1 LLSWRAA
8 RLLMIVGGA
17 ALLAVLVMRNDPRA
31 LLDTLA
37 ALSWRLLIVLVFPFP
52 LVNLF
57 DTLGWRFAF
66 RRHRV
71 PMHTLYFARLAGE
84 AVNVTTP
91 TASLGG
97 EAVKAWLVRRHV
109 SLESATSSVIVAKT
123 TITIAQG
130 LLLVVGIVCA
140 WWTLPHDS
148 AVLRGMQWLLLVE
161 VVAVGIFVA
170 AQIGGLFAGSERLL
184 KRFGMLAPD
193 SAGLVRLDDSLSAFY
208 RGEPRRLTLSIGFHF
223 LGWLTNALETWV
235 ILALLGIDISIVGAV
250 VIEAFSTAIR
260 FATFMVPGSLGAL
273 EGGHVAIFVALGF
286 TGTVGLSY
294 SLVRRIREATWV
306 GIGFVAL
313 VLLRPGHTAL
323 PIPTADG

>member
-1 LLSWRAA
+1 
-8 RLLMIVGGA
+8 MIVGGA
-17 ALLAVLVMRNDPRA
+17 ALLAVLVMRNDPHA
-31 LLDTLA
+31 LLDTLSR
-37 ALSWRLLIVLVFPFP
+37 LSWRIVIVLVFPFP
-52 LVNLF
+52 LVNLL

-66 RRHRV
+66 RRDAV
-71 PMHTLYFARLAGE
+71 PVRTLYFARLAGE

-109 SLESATSSVIVAKT
+109 SVETATSSVIVAKT

-130 LLLVVGIVCA
+130 LLLVVGIACA

-170 AQIGGLFAGSERLL
+170 AQVGGLFAGSGRLL
-184 KRFGMLAPD
+184 KRFGILAPE
-193 SAGLVRLDDSLSAFY
+193 SGGLTRLDDSLSAFY
-208 RGEPRRLTLSIGFHF
+208 RGEPQRLALSIGLHF

-235 ILALLGIDISIVGAV
+235 ILALLGIEVSFVSAV

-306 GIGFVAL
+306 GIGFIAL
-313 VLLRPGHTAL
+313 ALLRSDDAAVAV
-323 PIPTADG
+323 PTAKG

>member
-1 LLSWRAA
+1 
-8 RLLMIVGGA
+8 MIVAGV
-17 ALLAVLVMRNDPRA
+17 ALLAILIMRNDPQA
-31 LLDTLA
+31 LLDTLRR
-37 ALSWRLLIVLVFPFP
+37 LSWKIVIVLLFPFP
-52 LVNLF
+52 LVNLL
-57 DTLGWRFAF
+57 DSLGWRFAF
-66 RRHRV
+66 RRDRV
-71 PMHTLYFARLAGE
+71 PLRTLYFARLAGE

-109 SLESATSSVIVAKT
+109 SLETATSSVIVAKT

-140 WWTLPHDS
+140 WWALPHDS

-170 AQIGGLFAGSERLL
+170 AQVGGLFAGSGRLL
-184 KRFGMLAPD
+184 KRFGMLAPE
-193 SAGLVRLDDSLSAFY
+193 SAGLTRLDDSLSAFY
-208 RGEPRRLTLSIGFHF
+208 RGEPRRLGLSIGFHF
-223 LGWLTNALETWV
+223 VGWLTNALETWV
-235 ILALLGIDISIVGAV
+235 ILALLGIDVSFVGAL

-294 SLVRRIREATWV
+294 SLVRRIREAAWV
-306 GIGFVAL
+306 GVGFVAL
-313 VLLRPGHTAL
+313 LVLRSDERTPAPATR
-323 PIPTADG
+323 

>member
-1 LLSWRAA
+1 
-8 RLLMIVGGA
+8 MIVGGV
-17 ALLAVLVMRNDPRA
+17 ALLAVLVMRNDPQA
-31 LLDTLA
+31 LLDTLQR
-37 ALSWRLLIVLVFPFP
+37 LSWRIAVVLVFPFP
-52 LVNLF
+52 LVNML

-66 RRHRV
+66 RRDRV
-71 PMHTLYFARLAGE
+71 PLRTLYFARLAGE

-109 SLESATSSVIVAKT
+109 SAETATSSVIVAKT

-130 LLLVVGIVCA
+130 LLLVVGIACA
-140 WWTLPHDS
+140 WWALPHDS

-161 VVAVGIFVA
+161 VLAVGIFVA
-170 AQIGGLFAGSERLL
+170 AQVSGLFAGSGRLL
-184 KRFGMLAPD
+184 KRFGMLAPE
-193 SAGLVRLDDSLSAFY
+193 SAGLTRLDDSLSAFY
-208 RGEPRRLTLSIGFHF
+208 RGEPRRLALSIGFHF

-235 ILALLGIDISIVGAV
+235 ILALLGIDVSLVGAL

-306 GIGFVAL
+306 GIGFIAL
-313 VLLRPGHTAL
+313 VFLRARDTAV
-323 PIPTADG
+323 PVPSAER

>member
-1 LLSWRAA
+1 MLGWRTA

-17 ALLAVLVMRNDPRA
+17 ALLAVLVMRNDPHA

-37 ALSWRLLIVLVFPFP
+37 RLSWRIVIVLVFPFP
-52 LVNLF
+52 LVNLL

-71 PMHTLYFARLAGE
+71 PLRTLYFARLAGE

-109 SLESATSSVIVAKT
+109 SVESATSSVIVAKT

-140 WWTLPHDS
+140 WWALPHDS

-170 AQIGGLFAGSERLL
+170 AQLGGLFAGSGRLL
-184 KRFGMLAPD
+184 KRFGMLAPE
-193 SAGLVRLDDSLSAFY
+193 SAGLTRLDDSLSAFY
-208 RGEPRRLTLSIGFHF
+208 RGQPRRLALSIGFHF

-235 ILALLGIDISIVGAV
+235 ILYLLGIDVSLVAAV

-294 SLVRRIREATWV
+294 SLVRRIREATYV
-306 GIGFVAL
+306 GIGFLAL
-313 VLLRPGHTAL
+313 VLLRSADTPVPL
-323 PIPTADG
+323 PTADG

>member
-1 LLSWRAA
+1 
-8 RLLMIVGGA
+8 MIVGGA
-17 ALLAVLVMRNDPRA
+17 ALLVVLVMRNDPQA

-37 ALSWRLLIVLVFPFP
+37 ALSWRILIVLIFPFP
-52 LVNLF
+52 LVNFL

-66 RRHRV
+66 RRPGV
-71 PMHTLYFARLAGE
+71 PMRTLYFARLAGE

-109 SLESATSSVIVAKT
+109 SVETATSSVIVAKT

-130 LLLVVGIVCA
+130 LLLVAGIVCA
-140 WWTLPHDS
+140 WWALPRDS

-161 VVAVGIFVA
+161 VVAVGFFVA
-170 AQIGGLFAGSERLL
+170 AQVGGLFAGGGRLL
-184 KRFGMLAPD
+184 KRFGLLAPE
-193 SAGLVRLDDSLSAFY
+193 SAGLARLDDSLAAFY
-208 RGEPRRLTLSIGFHF
+208 RGEPRRLSLSIGFHF

-235 ILALLGIDISIVGAV
+235 ILVLLGIDISIVGAV

-313 VLLRPGHTAL
+313 VVLRSGET
-323 PIPTADG
+323 PIPAVSAERGGSG

>member
-1 LLSWRAA
+1 
-8 RLLMIVGGA
+8 MIVVGA
-17 ALLAVLVMRNDPRA
+17 ALLAILVMRNDPRA

-37 ALSWRLLIVLVFPFP
+37 GLSWRILIVLVFPFP
-52 LVNLF
+52 LVNLL

-71 PMHTLYFARLAGE
+71 PVRTLYFARLAGE

-109 SLESATSSVIVAKT
+109 SVESATSSVIVAKT

-130 LLLVVGIVCA
+130 LLLVAGIVCA

-148 AVLRGMQWLLLVE
+148 AVLRGMRWLLLVE
-161 VVAVGIFVA
+161 VIAVGFFVA
-170 AQIGGLFAGSERLL
+170 AQVGGLFAGGGRLL
-184 KRFGMLAPD
+184 KRFGMLAPE
-193 SAGLVRLDDSLSAFY
+193 SARLARLDDSLSAFY
-208 RGEPRRLTLSIGFHF
+208 RREPRRLALSITFHF

-235 ILALLGIDISIVGAV
+235 ILALLGIDVSIVGAV

-260 FATFMVPGSLGAL
+260 FATFMVPASLGAL

-306 GIGFVAL
+306 GVGFVAL
-313 VLLRPGHTAL
+313 VVLRSGATAVPVHTAE
-323 PIPTADG
+323 T

>member
-1 LLSWRAA
+1 MRGWRAA
-8 RLLMIVGGA
+8 RLLLIVGGA
-17 ALLAVLVMRNDPRA
+17 VLLAVLVARNDPRA

-37 ALSWRLLIVLVFPFP
+37 TLSWRILIVLAFPFP

-66 RRHRV
+66 RHDRV
-71 PMHTLYFARLAGE
+71 PLRTLYFARLAGE

-109 SLESATSSVIVAKT
+109 SVEAATSSVIVAKT
-123 TITIAQG
+123 TIAIAQG
-130 LLLVVGIVCA
+130 WLLVVGIACA
-140 WWTLPHDS
+140 WWVLPPDS
-148 AVLRGMQWLLLVE
+148 AVLRGMEWLLLVE
-161 VVAVGIFVA
+161 VVAVGLFVA
-170 AQIGGLFAGSERLL
+170 AQVGGLFAGGGRLL
-184 KRFGMLAPD
+184 KRFGMLASD
-193 SAGLVRLDDSLSAFY
+193 SAGLTRLDDSLSAFY
-208 RGEPRRLTLSIGFHF
+208 RGQPRRLSLSIVFHF
-223 LGWLTNALETWV
+223 LGWLTSALETWV
-235 ILALLGIDISIVGAV
+235 ILALLGIEVSLLTAV

-286 TGTVGLSY
+286 TGTAGLSY

-306 GIGFVAL
+306 GIGFIAL
-313 VLLRPGHTAL
+313 VVLRSGDTAVAV
-323 PIPTADG
+323 PTADG

>member
-1 LLSWRAA
+1 
-8 RLLMIVGGA
+8 MIVGGA
-17 ALLAVLVMRNDPRA
+17 ALLAILVMRNDPHA
-31 LLDTLA
+31 LLDTLRR
-37 ALSWRLLIVLVFPFP
+37 LSWRILLVLVFPFP
-52 LVNLF
+52 LVNLL

-66 RRHRV
+66 RRDRV
-71 PMHTLYFARLAGE
+71 PLRTLYFARLAGE

-91 TASLGG
+91 TASVGG

-109 SLESATSSVIVAKT
+109 SVETATSSVIVAKT

-140 WWTLPHDS
+140 WWALPHDS

-161 VVAVGIFVA
+161 VVAVGLFVA
-170 AQIGGLFAGSERLL
+170 AQMGGLFAGGGRLL
-184 KRFGMLAPD
+184 KRFGMMAPE
-193 SAGLVRLDDSLSAFY
+193 SGGLTRLDDSLSAFY
-208 RGEPRRLTLSIGFHF
+208 RGQPRRLALSIGFHF
-223 LGWLTNALETWV
+223 LGWLTNALETWF
-235 ILALLGIDISIVGAV
+235 ILGLLGIDVSFLGAV

-273 EGGHVAIFVALGF
+273 EGGHVAIFVALGL

-306 GIGFVAL
+306 GIGFLAL
-313 VLLRPGHTAL
+313 VLLRSGAAAVPV
-323 PIPTADG
+323 PTVEG

>member
-1 LLSWRAA
+1 VRWRAA
-8 RLLMIVGGA
+8 RLLMIAGGA
-17 ALLAVLVMRNDPRA
+17 TLLAVLVMRNDPQA

-37 ALSWRLLIVLVFPFP
+37 RLSWRIVIVLVFPFP
-52 LVNLF
+52 LVNVF

-66 RRHRV
+66 RRDGV
-71 PMHTLYFARLAGE
+71 PLRTLYFARLAGE

-109 SLESATSSVIVAKT
+109 SLEAATSSVIVAKT

-140 WWTLPHDS
+140 WWALPRDS

-161 VVAVGIFVA
+161 VLAVGIFLA
-170 AQIGGLFAGSERLL
+170 AQVGGLFAGSGRLL
-184 KRFGMLAPD
+184 KRFGLLAPE
-193 SAGLVRLDDSLSAFY
+193 SGGLTRLDDSLSAFY
-208 RGEPRRLTLSIGFHF
+208 RGEPRRLGLSIGFHF

-235 ILALLGIDISIVGAV
+235 ILALLGLDVSFVGAL

-273 EGGHVAIFVALGF
+273 EGGHVAMFVALGF

-306 GIGFVAL
+306 GVGFIAL
-313 VLLRPGHTAL
+313 ALLRSGDAAVAV
-323 PIPTADG
+323 PTAEG

>member
-1 LLSWRAA
+1 
-8 RLLMIVGGA
+8 MIVAGV
-17 ALLAVLVMRNDPRA
+17 ALLAILIMRNDPQA
-31 LLDTLA
+31 LLDTLRR
-37 ALSWRLLIVLVFPFP
+37 LSWKIVIVLLFPFP
-52 LVNLF
+52 LVNLL
-57 DTLGWRFAF
+57 DSLGWRFAF
-66 RRHRV
+66 RRDRV
-71 PMHTLYFARLAGE
+71 PLRTLYFARLAGE

-109 SLESATSSVIVAKT
+109 SLETATSSVIVAKT

-140 WWTLPHDS
+140 WWALPHDS

-170 AQIGGLFAGSERLL
+170 AQVGGIFAGSGRLL
-184 KRFGMLAPD
+184 KRFGMLAPE
-193 SAGLVRLDDSLSAFY
+193 SAGLTRLDDSLSAFY
-208 RGEPRRLTLSIGFHF
+208 RGEPRRLGLSIGFHF
-223 LGWLTNALETWV
+223 VGWLTNALETWV
-235 ILALLGIDISIVGAV
+235 ILALLGIDVSFVGAL

-294 SLVRRIREATWV
+294 SLVRRIREAAWV
-306 GIGFVAL
+306 GVGFVAL
-313 VLLRPGHTAL
+313 LVLRSDERTPAPATR
-323 PIPTADG
+323 